1 MTKILTKDIRDL
13 PEGNVVEHI
22 ITVASLSYDRLPVME
37 VIFERFSM
45 SLTPA
50 LKIYTSGTADVVM
63 ENLQYMTCG
72 EALEGLTIPS
82 FVALVRVGGGGQ
94 MGMILDG
101 ELMYNNLEVMLG
113 GSKAPQGRRE
123 ARTFTMIE
131 KRLGS
136 RFCEVVLQELSD
148 SMAHFT
154 ETALTI
160 DSVEGNPRNA
170 MLASFDT
177 PCMRVCFRV
186 SLGEREGRM
195 TFIIPTTAIEENP
208 ALSASSVMPGR
219 QGDDKATREIMA
231 GALREADV
239 RLTVVLCALK
249 LPMSQILSLEP
260 GQVIPLNI
268 EADQDVTV
276 HCSNR
281 TMFKANVGRKRND
294 NLAVQ
299 VTSDLIELPDD
310 QFQRLRQM
318 ALSGPTTQV

>member
-1 MTKILTKDIRDL
+1 MTKILSKDIRNL
-13 PEGNVVEHI
+13 PEGSVVEQI

-63 ENLQYMTCG
+63 DSLQYMACG
-72 EALEGLTIPS
+72 EALEGLTSPS

-94 MGMILDG
+94 IGMVLDG

-113 GSKAPQGRRE
+113 GTKAPQGRRDS
-123 ARTFTMIE
+123 RTFTMIE
-131 KRLGS
+131 KRLGA
-136 RFCEVVLQELSD
+136 RFCEVVLQELAE

-154 ETALTI
+154 DTPLTI

-177 PCMRVCFRV
+177 PCMKVNFRV
-186 SLGEREGRM
+186 SLGDRQGHM
-195 TFIIPTTAIEENP
+195 TFIIPSSAIEENP
-208 ALSASSVMPGR
+208 ALSAANVLPGR
-219 QGDDKATREIMA
+219 QGDDKKTREIMA

-268 EADQDVTV
+268 EVDEEVTV

-281 TMFKANVGRKRND
+281 TMFKASVGRKRSD
-294 NLAVQ
+294 HLAVK

-318 ALSGPTTQV
+318 ALSGPSTQI

>member
-1 MTKILTKDIRDL
+1 MTKILTKDIENL
-13 PEGNVVEHI
+13 SGGSVVEQI
-22 ITVASLSYDRLPVME
+22 ITVASMSYDRLPVME
-37 VIFERFSM
+37 VIFERFAM

-63 ENLQYMTCG
+63 NPLRYMSCG
-72 EALEGLTIPS
+72 EALNELTTPS
-82 FVALVRVGGGGQ
+82 FIALVRVGGGGQ
-94 MGMILDG
+94 IGLILDG

-113 GSKAPQGRRE
+113 GTKAPRGKRE
-123 ARTFTMIE
+123 SRTFTMIE
-131 KRLGS
+131 KRLGA
-136 RFCEVVLQELSD
+136 RFCEVVIQELAE

-154 ETALTI
+154 ETPLTI

-170 MLASFDT
+170 MLAPPDT
-177 PCMRVCFRV
+177 PCMKVSLKV
-186 SLGEREGRM
+186 SLGDREGHM
-195 TFIIPTTAIEENP
+195 TFIIPSSSIEENP
-208 ALSASSVMPGR
+208 ALSASSVLPGR

-268 EADQDVTV
+268 EADQEVTV

-281 TMFKANVGRKRND
+281 TMFKASVGRKRND
-294 NLAVQ
+294 NLAVKMS
-299 VTSDLIELPDD
+299 SDLIELPDD
-310 QFQRLRQM
+310 QFHRLRQM
-318 ALSGPTTQV
+318 ALSGPTTQI